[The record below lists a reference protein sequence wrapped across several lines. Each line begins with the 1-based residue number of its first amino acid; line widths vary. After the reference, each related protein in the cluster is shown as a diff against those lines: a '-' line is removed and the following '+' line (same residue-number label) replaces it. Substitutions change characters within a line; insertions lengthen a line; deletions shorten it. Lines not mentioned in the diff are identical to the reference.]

1 MKNLSPQHPLSL
13 AARFGLGLLPWIIQA
28 LYLPLNRLQSG
39 GIAPQIA
46 GLDDLIPLIPW
57 WTVPYLL
64 TLVLWA
70 AAPIWAAISMPDHLY
85 RAFLISLSCI
95 ILVGIFCFTFFP
107 TYVVR
112 PGISASDPAMA
123 PIRFLY
129 SSDNVYNALPSGH
142 AYITA
147 LLTFYWSRWKPRLR
161 PVWWAILLMVLLSTL
176 FTRQHYVLDLAAGLA
191 LAGGG
196 YALGLWRMGLI
207 APPAAQRAA
216 LSKQA

>member
-1 MKNLSPQHPLSL
+1 MKNTQPLSF
-13 AARFGLGLLPWIIQA
+13 AARFGLGLLPWLIQA

-39 GIAPQIA
+39 GIAPALPI
-46 GLDDLIPLIPW
+46 DNIFPLRPW

-64 TLVLWA
+64 TLVMWGLAPLWA
-70 AAPIWAAISMPDHLY
+70 AFAMPDRLY
-85 RAFLISLSCI
+85 RAFLISLSAVIVSGI
-95 ILVGIFCFTFFP
+95 ICFTFFP

-112 PGISASDPAMA
+112 PSISSDNPAMA

-129 SSDNVYNALPSGH
+129 SADNVYNALPSGH

-147 LLTFYWSRWKPRLR
+147 LFALYWSRWKPHLR
-161 PVWWAILLMVLLSTL
+161 PLWWAILLIVLLSTL
-176 FTRQHYVLDLAAGLA
+176 FTRQHYVLDLVAGLA

-207 APPAAQRAA
+207 APPVAQRTT